1 MSQGQGAPSRGRVI
15 VAEDDVLLGVPA
27 RISESDQEL
36 RASGV
41 SG

>member
-1 MSQGQGAPSRGRVI
+1 MERVTAPTRVI